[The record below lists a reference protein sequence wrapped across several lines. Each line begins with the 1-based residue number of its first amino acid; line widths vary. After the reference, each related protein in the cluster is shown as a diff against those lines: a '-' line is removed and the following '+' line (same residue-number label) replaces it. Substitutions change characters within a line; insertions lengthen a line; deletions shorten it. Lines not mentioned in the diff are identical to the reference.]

1 LFINFLNYFFQD
13 TLVPPDC
20 PLKRDDIVDL
30 PIDEFNDLIE
40 RGDFTEAQKVQFR
53 DWRRKG
59 KNRVISH
66 TTHRPSD
73 KKR

>member
-1 LFINFLNYFFQD
+1 LHLQD

-20 PLKRDDIVDL
+20 PLKRSDIVDL

-40 RGDFTEAQKVQFR
+40 KGDFSEAEKAQFR

-59 KNRVISH
+59 KNRVS
-66 TTHRPSD
+66 
-73 KKR
+73 